1 MLDVT
6 VRRAVAAD
14 AAAMATVWWRAA
26 TLGYEG
32 LLPPDVVAV
41 PDRHALTGEWRQFL
55 AGQRAGTAIFVACTT
70 SADQVVVGT
79 VAAVA
84 DPVESTRGH
93 LTALHVD
100 PGWWGRGVGGAL
112 HQTAVWHMRRV
123 GIRLAVAWVL
133 DGNVRART
141 LFERRGWQRSSTRPA
156 PFPGREEV
164 CYLLTL

>member
-1 MLDVT
+1 MLGVT
-6 VRRAVAAD
+6 VRRAVMAD

-41 PDRHALTGEWRQFL
+41 ADRHVLTDEWRQFL
-55 AGQRAGTAIFVACTT
+55 GGQRAGTAIFVACTAT
-70 SADQVVVGT
+70 ADQVVVGT

-84 DPVESTRGH
+84 DPVESSRGH
-93 LTALHVD
+93 VTALHVD
-100 PGWWGRGVGGAL
+100 PGWWGRGIGGAL
-112 HQTAVWHMRRV
+112 HEAAVHHMQRV

-141 LFERRGWQRSSTRPA
+141 LFEQRGWQRGSMRPA
-156 PFPGREEV
+156 PFPGRNEV